1 MIIFLTLLPLTCFA
15 TDVCRATPPEV
26 PQGGVL
32 DIACTQPVE
41 SARLRDRT
49 VRLFHQSD
57 GAWQGLMPIAAADA
71 PGAAQVKFL
80 NAGKP
85 VASADV
91 TILDGN
97 FPEQDVELS
106 PRISRLHNTPAEVH
120 MLAAFRDNLS
130 DRRYWGPSFDA
141 PVPGCMVSVYGAI
154 RERHHKPTGERH
166 GGVDLRAPAGEPI
179 RAAEA
184 GTVKLAQKI
193 TVLGNT
199 VGVDH
204 GQGVETIYMH
214 MSKLAVRPGAQ
225 VQRGDIVGYAGST
238 GRSTA
243 PHLHWSVYVN
253 GVAVNPSHW
262 LTLTPCKTSVAAGGA
277 K

>member
-1 MIIFLTLLPLTCFA
+1 
-15 TDVCRATPPEV
+15 
-26 PQGGVL
+26 
-32 DIACTQPVE
+32 
-41 SARLRDRT
+41 
-49 VRLFHQSD
+49 
-57 GAWQGLMPIAAADA
+57 
-71 PGAAQVKFL
+71 
-80 NAGKP
+80 
-85 VASADV
+85 
-91 TILDGN
+91 
-97 FPEQDVELS
+97 
-106 PRISRLHNTPAEVH
+106 

-130 DRRYWGPSFDA
+130 DRRYWGPAFEP

-154 RERHHKPTGERH
+154 RELHHKPTGEHH

-199 VGVDH
+199 VGLDH

-214 MSKLAVRPGAQ
+214 MSKLAVAPGAH
-225 VQRGDIVGYAGST
+225 VDRGDIVGYAGST

-262 LTLTPCKTSVAAGGA
+262 LALTPCKTSVAAGGA